1 MVVSTALGAA
11 IVGCAVVEDFIEPT
25 VSSKDTPQ
33 YTRDQQQDSIFGPGG
48 ANLRG
53 IFDPSDKGGA
63 AGGAGIG
70 VNSFL
75 WRASLDTVSFMP
87 LTSADPFG
95 GVIITDWYSP
105 PEAPSERFKMNIY
118 ILGRQLRADGLR
130 VAVFR
135 QEQAGE
141 GSWINASV
149 KTETSIN
156 LENQISQTRAAH
168 RGLSVP
174 LLVYQ
179 QRQAMG
185 KLGFN
190 GHHQVHL

>member
-1 MVVSTALGAA
+1 MASLAVAGVCAAA
-11 IVGCAVVEDFIEPT
+11 ISGCGDLKFEQDYLEPSNNEREAPRYTSEGPRQT
-25 VSSKDTPQ
+25 VFGNDGFNFLDT
-33 YTRDQQQDSIFGPGG
+33 FG
-48 ANLRG
+48 
-53 IFDPSDKGGA
+53 SDKKSG

-95 GVIITDWYSP
+95 GVIITDWYTP

-135 QEQAGE
+135 QEQAG
-141 GSWINASV
+141 GGGWINASV

-156 LENQISQTRAAH
+156 LENQILTRA
-168 RGLSVP
+168 
-174 LLVYQ
+174 
-179 QRQAMG
+179 RQLRVAAATT
-185 KLGFN
+185 K
-190 GHHQVHL
+190 